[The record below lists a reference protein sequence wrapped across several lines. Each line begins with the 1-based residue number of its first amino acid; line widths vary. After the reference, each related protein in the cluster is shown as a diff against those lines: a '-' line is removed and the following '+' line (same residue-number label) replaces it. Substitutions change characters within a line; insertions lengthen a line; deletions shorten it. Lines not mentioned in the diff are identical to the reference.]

1 MSSDT
6 PSPETSQK
14 AGLGSHDLD
23 RINYLDK
30 AGALDDLAE
39 LRKESRELDSLV
51 GDAAILVGLDD
62 IEAMMQ
68 FATSR
73 LNERFIPT
81 HLAFLFSPPGGG
93 KLDYYCY
100 ANMKP
105 DNSPFPTS
113 YFEPLQDYFNASPFL
128 VSFADLEAALRADFF
143 KDDFRAYEPELIL
156 PMIGIGGTFGFVVLG
171 KKLVGEEYSSLERMY
186 LDRLVRFLSVGI
198 QNKLHHESAIS
209 DPKTG
214 LFNSAYFMK
223 RLGEEIARADR
234 HGSTSG
240 LLMLDVD
247 FFKRFNDTWGHIAGD
262 AALRALARVLT
273 AAVRDEDVP
282 ARFGGEEFCVLLVE
296 CNERKLFAVAER
308 IRTAIEEMRIPFKS
322 EELSITVSVGACPLD
337 PSWKGGP
344 ESFIER
350 VDKAL
355 YRSKATGRNRTSVYR
370 FGLLGRASSAREK
383 KES

>member
-6 PSPETSQK
+6 PSPKPPQAS
-14 AGLGSHDLD
+14 GLGSHDLD

-30 AGALDDLAE
+30 TGALDDLEE

-51 GDAAILVGLDD
+51 SDAAVLVGLDD
-62 IEAMMQ
+62 VEAMMQ

-81 HLAFLFSPPGGG
+81 HLAFLFCPPGGG
-93 KLDYYCY
+93 KLDYFCY

-105 DNSPFPTS
+105 DKAPFPIS
-113 YFEPLQDYFNASPFL
+113 YFKPLQDYFNFSSFL
-128 VSFADLEAALRADFF
+128 VSFADLEAALGAAFF
-143 KDDFRAYEPELIL
+143 KDNFRVYEPELIL
-156 PMIGIGGTFGFVVLG
+156 PMLGIGGTFGFVVLG
-171 KKLVGEEYSSLERMY
+171 KKLVGGQYTVLERMY
-186 LDRLVRFLSVGI
+186 LDRMVRFLSVGI

-223 RLGEEIARADR
+223 RLGEEIARTDR
-234 HGSTSG
+234 HGSPSG
-240 LLMLDVD
+240 LLMFDVD
-247 FFKRFNDTWGHIAGD
+247 YFKRFNDTYGHVAGD
-262 AALRALARVLT
+262 AMLRALARILT

-296 CNERKLFAVAER
+296 CSERKLFAVAER
-308 IRTAIEEMRIPFKS
+308 IRAAIEEMRVPFKA
-322 EELSITVSVGACPLD
+322 EELSITVSVGACPLE
-337 PSWKGGP
+337 PSWKGSP

-355 YRSKATGRNRTSVYR
+355 YHSKATGRNRTSVYR

-383 KES
+383 NA

>member
-1 MSSDT
+1 MSSDAT
-6 PSPETSQK
+6 SPATSQ
-14 AGLGSHDLD
+14 AQGLGTHDLD

-51 GDAAILVGLDD
+51 SDAAILVGLDG

-93 KLDYYCY
+93 RLSHYCY
-100 ANMKP
+100 KSMKP
-105 DNSPFPTS
+105 DSTPFPVF
-113 YFEPLQDYFNASPFL
+113 YFEPLQEHFNASPFL
-128 VSFADLEAALRADFF
+128 ASFEELESAMGPDFF
-143 KDDFRAYEPELIL
+143 KDNFRAYEPELVL
-156 PMIGIGGTFGFVVLG
+156 PMLGIGGTFGIVVLG
-171 KKLVGEEYSSLERMY
+171 KKLVGGDYSALERMY

-214 LFNSAYFMK
+214 LYNSAYFMK

-234 HGSTSG
+234 HGSSSG
-240 LLMLDVD
+240 ILMLDID
-247 FFKRFNDTWGHIAGD
+247 FFKRFNDTWGHLAGD
-262 AALRALARVLT
+262 AVLRALARILT
-273 AAVRDEDVP
+273 AAVRNEDIP

-296 CNERKLFAVAER
+296 CDERKLFAVAER
-308 IRTAIEEMRIPFKS
+308 IRGAIEEMRVPFKS
-322 EELSITVSVGACPLD
+322 EQLAVTVSVGVCPIE
-337 PSWKGGP
+337 PSWRGSP
-344 ESFIER
+344 ESYIER

-355 YRSKATGRNRTSVYR
+355 YRSKATGRNRSTLYR
-370 FGLLGRASSAREK
+370 FGLLGRATNALEK
-383 KES
+383 PV